1 MISKSKIKLILSLQ
15 KKKTRDEKR
24 LYVIEGEKL
33 IKEHLS
39 LGKRFRILAAKPEFV
54 SSLLPQ
60 ELEAIDEIEHVN
72 YEDLKRISTLKTPH
86 NSVAVVPFQ
95 DASDDS
101 DLILG
106 DLCIALECIQDP
118 GNLGTIIR
126 SASWFGIKNIICSPD
141 CADLYNPKVL
151 QASMGAFLHVK
162 VFYLNLKEFIIKARE
177 DQFPVFGALMKG
189 ESIYNHKL
197 DTKGVILLGNESKG
211 ISEDLIPY
219 LTHKIT
225 IPRFNR
231 FKYGIDSLNVGM
243 AASVIFSEFARRR
256 S

>member
-15 KKKTRDEKR
+15 KKKIREEKR
-24 LYVIEGEKL
+24 LYVIEGDKL

-54 SSLLPQ
+54 SSLLPR
-60 ELEAIDEIEHVN
+60 ELEAIDEIEHLN

-86 NSVAVVPFQ
+86 NSVAVVPFP
-95 DASDDS
+95 DSSDDS
-101 DLILG
+101 ELILR

-126 SASWFGIKNIICSPD
+126 SAAWFGIKDIVCSPD

-162 VFYLNLKEFIIKARE
+162 VFYLDLKEVIIKARE
-177 DQFPVFGALMKG
+177 EQFPVFGALMKG

-197 DTKGVILLGNESKG
+197 DTKGLILLGNESKG
-211 ISEDLIPY
+211 LSEDLIPY

-225 IPRFNR
+225 IPGFSRFR
-231 FKYGIDSLNVGM
+231 YGIDSLNVSM
-243 AASVIFSEFARRR
+243 AAAVILSEFARRR
-256 S
+256 G

>member
-15 KKKTRDEKR
+15 KKKIREEKH
-24 LYVIEGEKL
+24 LYVIEGDKL

-54 SSLLPQ
+54 SSLLP
-60 ELEAIDEIEHVN
+60 
-72 YEDLKRISTLKTPH
+72 
-86 NSVAVVPFQ
+86 SVAVVPFP
-95 DASDDS
+95 DS
-101 DLILG
+101 SEDSELILR

-126 SASWFGIKNIICSPD
+126 SAAWFGIKDIVCSPD

-162 VFYLNLKEFIIKARE
+162 VFYLDLKEVIIKARE
-177 DQFPVFGALMKG
+177 EQFPVFGALMKG
-189 ESIYNHKL
+189 ESIYHHKL
-197 DTKGVILLGNESKG
+197 DTKGLILLGNESKG
-211 ISEDLIPY
+211 LSEDLIPY

-225 IPRFNR
+225 IPGFSRFR
-231 FKYGIDSLNVGM
+231 YGIDSLNVSM
-243 AASVIFSEFARRR
+243 AAAVILSEFARRR
-256 S
+256 G